1 MKRQISDSQLL
12 CIQVV
17 VGVAVTV
24 LIYSLSVGFTCGFSW
39 KFFIPI
45 PMTPREIYV
54 FCFLL
59 VAVGFFNTG
68 VFFNLVEFVLWR
80 RGLRAKFVPRI
91 PPGDL
96 NPDWIIVP
104 LEPWIKG
111 LKFRFLVLNLIWF
124 LLAFITFSYYLRH
137 YCSPP

>member
-1 MKRQISDSQLL
+1 MKRQVSDSQLL
-12 CIQVV
+12 RIQVG
-17 VGVAVTV
+17 VGIAATV
-24 LIYSLSVGFTCGFSW
+24 LVYLLSVIVTCGFSW
-39 KFFIPI
+39 KFLIPI
-45 PMTPREIYV
+45 PMTLKEICV

-68 VFFNLVEFVLWR
+68 VFFNLVEFLLWR

-111 LKFRFLVLNLIWF
+111 LKFRFFVLNPIWF
-124 LLAFITFSYYLRH
+124 LIAFITFSYYLRQ
-137 YCSPP
+137 YCSSS

>member
-1 MKRQISDSQLL
+1 MKRQVSDSQLL
-12 CIQVV
+12 RIQVG

-24 LIYSLSVGFTCGFSW
+24 LIYSLSVIVTCGFSW
-39 KFFIPI
+39 KFLIPI
-45 PMTPREIYV
+45 PMTLKEIYV

-68 VFFNLVEFVLWR
+68 VFFNLVEFLLWR

-91 PPGDL
+91 TPGDL
-96 NPDWIIVP
+96 NPHWIIVP

-111 LKFRFLVLNLIWF
+111 LKFRFFVLNPIWF
-124 LLAFITFSYYLRH
+124 LIAFMTFSYYLRQ
-137 YCSPP
+137 YYSSS

>member
-1 MKRQISDSQLL
+1 MKRQVSDSQLL
-12 CIQVV
+12 RIQVG
-17 VGVAVTV
+17 VGIAATV
-24 LIYSLSVGFTCGFSW
+24 LIYFLSVIATCEVSW

-45 PMTPREIYV
+45 PMTLREIYV

-59 VAVGFFNTG
+59 VVVGFFNTG
-68 VFFNLVEFVLWR
+68 VFFNLVEFLLWR

-104 LEPWIKG
+104 SEP
-111 LKFRFLVLNLIWF
+111 
-124 LLAFITFSYYLRH
+124 
-137 YCSPP
+137 